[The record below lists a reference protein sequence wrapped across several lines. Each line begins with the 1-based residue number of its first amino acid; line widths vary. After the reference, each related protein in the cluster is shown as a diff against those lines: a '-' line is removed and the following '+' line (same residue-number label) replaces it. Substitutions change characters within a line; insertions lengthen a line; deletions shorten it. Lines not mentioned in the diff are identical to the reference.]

1 MLWIERFETVDQLR
15 TRIRA
20 FAADYNE
27 RWLLERLGYRTPRQA
42 RDALRQT
49 AVT

>member
-1 MLWIERFETVDQLR
+1 MLWIERSETVDQL